1 MDVTVVVATFGDP
14 AWERL
19 ARERAVPSAEAQ
31 GVPVVHVHGDTLH
44 DARNEAVDR
53 ASTEWVI
60 HLDGDDELEA
70 GFVDAMS
77 GGSADVRAPSV
88 RYVRDRLVPPA
99 SVPKVAGH
107 RHDCTGDCLPFGNW
121 LVVGSAV
128 RRRMVIDVGGWRDLP
143 MYEDWDLWVRCW
155 QAGATVEAVPSAV
168 YRAHVRRNS
177 RNREPGRA
185 DRLEAHRVIARD
197 LGLPV
202 PA

>member
-14 AWERL
+14 VWERL

-31 GVPVVHVHGDTLH
+31 GVPVVHVHGTTLH

-70 GFVDAMS
+70 GFVDRMS

-185 DRLEAHRVIARD
+185 DRLEAHRIIARD